1 MLAVQVAHHVRP
13 TCRRP
18 HLHMQSMSAEQLR
31 SLAIKKNA
39 VKRTTK
45 EYLYYF
51 KEKDAEEG
59 KLAKMRADGADT
71 YDIKQQENVV
81 QESTVMI
88 PERRKSLEGLL
99 ADLRSA
105 LIELGDDLAADA
117 KEREDAQAVVAEAEA
132 ALSG

>member
-1 MLAVQVAHHVRP
+1 
-13 TCRRP
+13 
-18 HLHMQSMSAEQLR
+18 MQSMSAEQLR